1 MCKEEPTEKDE
12 TYLIVSCDEFTDAYY
27 KLKRGIKQPAKI
39 QWPNLNNGEILKL
52 PSRESDERNFSQE
65 TREFKYNLANQI
77 LTIAVVENIDKKRA
91 ENAI

>member
-12 TYLIVSCDEFTDAYY
+12 VYLIVSCDEITDAYY

-52 PSRESDERNFSQE
+52 PSRESDERNFS
-65 TREFKYNLANQI
+65 
-77 LTIAVVENIDKKRA
+77 
-91 ENAI
+91 